1 MARAAEAESQEG
13 RSRTGA
19 DEDSLRM
26 VETEIVGAPEDR
38 GAVRGALGDKGE
50 EEGEEGRVLEE
61 MPGPVCQL
69 VRRSRGWRHTPP
81 VSRPAGQD
89 AERERLGDNQ

>member
-38 GAVRGALGDKGE
+38 GAVRGALGDK
-50 EEGEEGRVLEE
+50 EEGGCVLEE

-69 VRRSRGWRHTPP
+69 VRRSRGWRPTPP
-81 VSRPAGQD
+81 VSRPAGRD
-89 AERERLGDNQ
+89 ADRER

>member
-19 DEDSLRM
+19 DGDSLRM
-26 VETEIVGAPEDR
+26 AETEIVGALGDR
-38 GAVRGALGDKGE
+38 GAVRGAPGDK
-50 EEGEEGRVLEE
+50 EEGGRVQEE
-61 MPGPVCQL
+61 MPGPVCPL
-69 VRRSRGWRHTPP
+69 VRRSGGWRPTLP

-89 AERERLGDNQ
+89 AERER